1 MLNVIAMAQK
11 AFPYSHSKILNYCFA
26 CVSGNGSHERSYFL
40 FKFGNRGRLI
50 FIDII
55 FCVAPQ
61 KKVQW
66 AKVRRVWSPDVGSF
80 SRKSA
85 CLQIFQ
91 TIIFVF
97 PLQCEVL
104 PHLAE
109 WATHSRFT
117 YSINV

>member
-66 AKVRRVWSPDVGSF
+66 AKVRECEAQMWEAFKEISLSSNFSDNNFRVSTAV
-80 SRKSA
+80 
-85 CLQIFQ
+85 
-91 TIIFVF
+91 
-97 PLQCEVL
+97 
-104 PHLAE
+104 
-109 WATHSRFT
+109 
-117 YSINV
+117 